1 MKIHKCDLRGQ
12 SGTNSISENCGNKNN
27 CVKQRRKKTNEDE
40 RKMNYVELR
49 HKVHDILGDFL
60 RHEIEICNAGEFDSE
75 YIEFCA
81 DDILHLIKRQGGT
94 Y

>member
-1 MKIHKCDLRGQ
+1 MA
-12 SGTNSISENCGNKNN
+12 TKNN

-40 RKMNYVELR
+40 RKMNYAELR

-60 RHEIEICNAGEFDSE
+60 CHEIEICNAGEFDSD
-75 YIEFCA
+75 YMEFCT

>member
-1 MKIHKCDLRGQ
+1 MA
-12 SGTNSISENCGNKNN
+12 TKNN

-60 RHEIEICNAGEFDSE
+60 CHEIEICNAGEFDSD
-75 YIEFCA
+75 YMEFCT